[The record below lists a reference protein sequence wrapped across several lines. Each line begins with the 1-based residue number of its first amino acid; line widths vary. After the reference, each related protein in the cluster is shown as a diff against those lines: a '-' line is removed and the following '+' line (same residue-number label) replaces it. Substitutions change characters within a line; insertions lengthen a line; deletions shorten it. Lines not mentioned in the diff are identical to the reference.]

1 MSSIIKYLKSA
12 IFNLLN
18 NLTTRL
24 FFKNN
29 KLGIISGKMLQ
40 LLSRNKYRIVKLD
53 FTENLINRTNLIES
67 NLSYIY
73 TVAELSKPS
82 EKIYKNQ
89 SSIGYNIVPNGTV
102 DPISPMVLF
111 ENKLYKQNYIA
122 SHPDKNVNYRTKLI
136 IQATAGYAFI
146 KMIRPTIELEQGIF
160 LSGHWP
166 HNWYHWLIEILP
178 KREVYE
184 FLPKKYKN
192 YPLLIPEKI
201 KNLKNHTIV
210 LNQLF
215 PNATV
220 IYLKDI
226 HWYKIED
233 LVWLD
238 SPVISSPDFKYKRAN
253 FNILDTNLNWE
264 LMKTFKKRLL
274 NAEKNLSPKRRI
286 FLARNQ
292 DKRAYNQNEV
302 YEMLKKYDF
311 ESVYFENLTPEEQI
325 NTMNNTNFIV
335 GPTGAA
341 WANLIFCNEYIKG
354 VIWMPDIVRN
364 ANIYANLA
372 QLSKINLVHYYYPC
386 KSDDWIEFMNSNE
399 TVVINTNKLEEII
412 INLLDTKLN
421 D

>member
-1 MSSIIKYLKSA
+1 MSSIIKHLKSA
-12 IFNLLN
+12 AFNLLN
-18 NLTTRL
+18 NLTTTL

-29 KLGIISGKMLQ
+29 KLGIIPGKVLQ

-53 FTENLINRTNLIES
+53 FTENLINRTNVIAS

-73 TVAELSKPS
+73 KEAELTIPS
-82 EKIYKNQ
+82 EKVYKNQ

-102 DPISPMVLF
+102 DPSSPMVLF
-111 ENKLYKQNYIA
+111 EHKLYKQDYTA

-146 KMIRPTIELEQGIF
+146 KMIRPTVEIEQGIF

-178 KREVYE
+178 KREIYE
-184 FLPKKYKN
+184 FLPIEYRS
-192 YPLLIPEKI
+192 YPILIPKKI
-201 KNLKNHTIV
+201 KSLKNHISV

-220 IYLKDI
+220 IYLDDSN
-226 HWYKIED
+226 WYKIKN

-238 SPVISSPDFKYKRAN
+238 SPVISSPDFKYKRVN
-253 FNILDTNLNWE
+253 FNILDTNFNWE
-264 LMKTFKKRLL
+264 LMKVFKNRFLIPK
-274 NAEKNLSPKRRI
+274 KNFNPKKRI
-286 FLARNQ
+286 FLARTQ
-292 DKRAYNQNEV
+292 DKRAYNQDEV

-311 ESVYFENLTPEEQI
+311 EAVYLEKLTVEEQRNI
-325 NTMNNTNFIV
+325 MNGADFIT

-341 WANLIFCNEYIKG
+341 WANLIFCKENSKG

-386 KSDDWIEFMNSNE
+386 KSDDWIKFMHFNE
-399 TVVINTNKLEEII
+399 TVVINTHKLEEII
-412 INLLDTKLN
+412 INLLDTK
-421 D
+421 